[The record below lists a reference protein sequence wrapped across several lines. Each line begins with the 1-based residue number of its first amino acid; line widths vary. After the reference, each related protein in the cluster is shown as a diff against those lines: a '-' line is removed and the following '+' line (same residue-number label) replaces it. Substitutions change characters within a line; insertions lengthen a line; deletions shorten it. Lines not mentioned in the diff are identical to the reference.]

1 VEGVVALYVERSPL
15 PFASDRAVCSSDFN
29 RPLLAIVISLVVV
42 CLDGLVIKGPP
53 VWLSPEIDIFGALA
67 AGSPS
72 APSTRA
78 PVTEGDG

>member
-1 VEGVVALYVERSPL
+1 MLQRFL
-15 PFASDRAVCSSDFN
+15 N
-29 RPLLAIVISLVVV
+29 RPVLAVVISRVVV
-42 CLDGLVIKGPP
+42 CLGGLVIKGPP
-53 VWLSPEIDIFGALA
+53 VSLFPEIAIFGALA